1 MSTNIANTEITNPTT
16 ITKTLSIKDFCTEK
30 GFVEIKPLINKNV
43 NGYPFIT
50 FITGGNVAENVY
62 FSKNAAKIV
71 PTDNKISKELF
82 SKLIVTF
89 LVNEDGEERIKLSL
103 KNETNRVSIDSFF

>member
-16 ITKTLSIKDFCTEK
+16 ITKTLSLKDFCTEK
-30 GFVEIKPLINKNV
+30 GFVEIKPLIGKNV

-50 FITGGNVAENVY
+50 FITGSNAAENVY
-62 FSKNAAKIV
+62 FSKNAAEIV
-71 PTDNKISKELF
+71 PVDNKISKELF
-82 SKLIVTF
+82 SKLMVTF